1 MRFLLFCTA
10 VLLLISCNS
19 KVEEPVV
26 SVVKPADMEVYVPS
40 EMANHMNFMYEY
52 NEELKNR
59 ILKGD
64 TLGSYPEEFEIL
76 YSAKLT
82 DPTDRDEF
90 FELFSNHFIETQK
103 IIYDEESEIPLEDRY
118 NSAINLCISCHNT
131 TCIGPIPR
139 IKKLLIQ

>member
-1 MRFLLFCTA
+1 MRLILFCIA

-82 DPTDRDEF
+82 DPADRDEF

-103 IIYDEESEIPLEDRY
+103 NIYDTESEIPLEDRY
-118 NSAINLCISCHNT
+118 NSSINLCISCHNT